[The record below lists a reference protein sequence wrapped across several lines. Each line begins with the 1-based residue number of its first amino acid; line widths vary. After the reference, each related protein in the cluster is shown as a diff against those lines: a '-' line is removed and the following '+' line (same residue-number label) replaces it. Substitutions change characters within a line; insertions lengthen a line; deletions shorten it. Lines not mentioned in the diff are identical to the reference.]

1 MDNIDRKTDEEFILI
16 KAFLAGDNSAF
27 DKLVINYQNRIFN
40 TCYRILG
47 NYEDAKDSAQ
57 DVFIS
62 VFRSLKKF
70 RLRSS
75 FSTWIYRITINTCRN
90 KLRSASY
97 RRRRKTLRLYNPVDG
112 KEESLLMGIGDD
124 NRTPVKE
131 LARKEKAILIQ
142 NAIDSLPDPQR
153 TVLVLRDIE
162 GLTYE
167 EIASITELNLGTV
180 KSKIARARQKLRV
193 YLSSVYSDS
202 KP

>member
-1 MDNIDRKTDEEFILI
+1 MDNIDRKTDEDFILI
-16 KAFLAGDNSAF
+16 KAFLTGDNSAF
-27 DKLVINYQNRIFN
+27 DKLVINYQNRIYN

-47 NYEDAKDSAQ
+47 NYEDANDSAQ

-70 RLRSS
+70 RFRSS

-90 KLRSASY
+90 KLRSAGY
-97 RRRRKTLRLYNPVDG
+97 RRRMKTVRLYNPVDG
-112 KEESLLMGIGDD
+112 KEESLSMEIGDD
-124 NRTPVKE
+124 NRTPAKE

-142 NAIDSLPDPQR
+142 NAIDSLPDPQK
-153 TVLVLRDIE
+153 TVVVLRDVE

-180 KSKIARARQKLRV
+180 KSKIARARHKLREK
-193 YLSSVYSDS
+193 LSPPGANS
-202 KP
+202 